1 MRSVLSRW
9 SLLTTA
15 IVLVVGFVVAMPT
28 SADDL
33 GNLFKKTESKG
44 KSEEKPAPTKSETR
58 STPPP
63 APSDSADT
71 GGSLFRKKSGDNPA
85 PTRTQ
90 RPIPAPQAWGNRSQQ
105 GNRPQ
110 PSNRPQQPPVGPG
123 EYWVYPPE
131 VETPFG
137 NRPRPSNNG
146 MINLARRTGEW
157 QPKIYFPPVNDPYPR
172 RYPQSTAYGFY
183 VRIYEPYR
191 VCPSVYVFYPTMPAY
206 ISTER
211 IVVVE
216 RPVFVE
222 VPVFTYRDSYY
233 LERNLPA
240 RLDATIG
247 DIQRAWR
254 YSSPDLIRR
263 HLRFDMYVA
272 VYLRGKY
279 AYSLPAED
287 YLIMTVD
294 AMRHTRTVR
303 FAFDEIRRRTNDAYV
318 LYGQHVYEDV
328 DGQMRTTYISYTV
341 ERMGGEWYITE
352 VGSSPEPLLP

>member
-1 MRSVLSRW
+1 MSRVLSRW
-9 SLLTTA
+9 SLWTA
-15 IVLVVGFVVAMPT
+15 AIILSMGMLFAVPA

-44 KSEEKPAPTKSETR
+44 KSQDKPAPTKTETR
-58 STPPP
+58 NAPSP
-63 APSDSADT
+63 APSDTGDT
-71 GGSLFRKKSGDNPA
+71 GGSLFRKRSGDNPA

-90 RPIPAPQAWGNRSQQ
+90 RPIPAPQAS

-110 PSNRPQQPPVGPG
+110 PSARPQQPPVGPG

-146 MINLARRTGEW
+146 MVNLARRTGEW
-157 QPKIYFPPVNDPYPR
+157 QPKVYFPPVNDPYR
-172 RYPQSTAYGFY
+172 RHYPQGVAYGFY
-183 VRIYEPYR
+183 MRLYEPYR

-211 IVVVE
+211 IVIIE

-222 VPVFTYRDSYY
+222 VPVFTYRGSYY

-240 RLDATIG
+240 RLDVAIG

-254 YSSPDLIRR
+254 YGSPDLIRR

-279 AYSLPAED
+279 AYSIPAED
-287 YLIMTVD
+287 YLLMTMD

-318 LYGQHVYEDV
+318 LYGQHVYEDP
-328 DGQMRTTYISYTV
+328 DGQTRTTYISYTL
-341 ERMGGEWYITE
+341 ERVGSEWYITE
-352 VGSSPEPLLP
+352 VGSSPEPLL

>member
-1 MRSVLSRW
+1 MKTLVSRW
-9 SLLTTA
+9 KLLFLAGLLA
-15 IVLVVGFVVAMPT
+15 IGVALTVPS

-33 GNLFKKTESKG
+33 GKLFKKTESG
-44 KSEEKPAPTKSETR
+44 KSKSDDRSKSDGRSAPSVSPNKNDNSTDDNDLFRKRGDRSPAPT
-58 STPPP
+58 
-63 APSDSADT
+63 
-71 GGSLFRKKSGDNPA
+71 
-85 PTRTQ
+85 PTRQPSVTP
-90 RPIPAPQAWGNRSQQ
+90 RPS

-110 PSNRPQQPPVGPG
+110 PSERNLPPVGPG

-137 NRPRPSNNG
+137 NRPRPSSNG

-157 QPKIYFPPVNDPYPR
+157 QPKIYFPPVNDTYR
-172 RYPQSTAYGFY
+172 RHYLRGVAYGFY
-183 VRIYEPYR
+183 VRVYEPYR

-222 VPVFTYRDSYY
+222 VPVFVYRDSYY
-233 LERNLPA
+233 LERNLPS
-240 RLDATIG
+240 RLDVTIG

-254 YSSPDLIRR
+254 YNSPDLIRR
-263 HLRFDMYVA
+263 HLRFDMFVA

-279 AYSLPAED
+279 AYSIPAED
-287 YLIMTVD
+287 YFTMTVD
-294 AMRHTRTVR
+294 AMRNTRTVR

-318 LYGQHVYEDV
+318 LHGQHVYEDEE
-328 DGQMRTTYISYTV
+328 GQLRTTYISYTL
-341 ERMGGEWYITE
+341 ERIGGEWVITE
-352 VGSSPEPLLP
+352 VGSSPEPIVQ